1 MEETDSMER
10 LTKLYLKEVVSRHG
24 VPISSISD
32 RNVIFTSQC
41 WQSLQKAL
49 EPVEIIDRE
58 VKRLQ
63 QSRVPIV
70 KIRWNSR
77 RGPEF
82 TWEQEDQFQK
92 KYPHFFSNTTPEGNS
107 T

>member
-49 EPVEIIDRE
+49 GI
-58 VKRLQ
+58 RLRWYKGFAAVLVVLVTRAS
-63 QSRVPIV
+63 QSRQHESCKLPTAELFEVDSGRNS
-70 KIRWNSR
+70 IRHC
-77 RGPEF
+77 E
-82 TWEQEDQFQK
+82 
-92 KYPHFFSNTTPEGNS
+92 Y
-107 T
+107 